1 VTRSGRL
8 LLSILGAFAIA
19 TAGVAG
25 AAAAPLEPSANL
37 PAAQAAAPD
46 VAPAAG
52 QVTAAQEP
60 ADCAPTASA
69 GKGCDPAGQ
78 TGGTLSPNAG
88 WSVTLAASA
97 TVVLPGA
104 NVTLTA
110 TANQDVKPTIYY
122 IVLLNGSTVVGT
134 PCGIG
139 TTCAWTVTSPTPTS
153 VTYTAVIA
161 LSNGTS
167 PQATS
172 TGVTVVWTLV
182 PTAPSG
188 VGAVGVHNAAVVSW
202 NAAISPNGPI
212 TSYTATAAPGG
223 KTCTWTAGPL
233 TCTISGLIDHTA
245 YTITVTATNASGT
258 GPPSGLAYVTP
269 LAGSTYHTLTP
280 ARILDTRNGTG
291 LSGPFTNHVARTFQV
306 VGQGG
311 VPSNAT
317 AVTGNLTVTA
327 QTSNGYLFIGPV
339 AMNDPT
345 SSTLNFPVSDDRA
358 NGVTVSL
365 GAGGTLS
372 VTFVAPTTGPT
383 AHVLFDVTSYFTT
396 DSSGSTYV
404 PLTPTRILDT
414 RNGTGLSGPLSS
426 HVARALG
433 VIGHGGVPSGA
444 IAVTGNLTVT
454 GQTSPGYLYIG
465 PVPVNNPTSS
475 TLNFP
480 VGDDRAN
487 GVTVPIDGPGPGI
500 AGITFVASAGAA
512 TANVVFDVTGY
523 FTPGASGATFVALN
537 PTRILDTRN
546 GTGGLSGPFSSHV
559 ARGFNVSG
567 VGVIS
572 ANAMVGNLTVTGQT
586 SNGYLYIGPA
596 PLNNPTSSTLNF
608 PVGDDRAN
616 GVVVATGAGGALGIT
631 FVAPNPGPTAYAIL
645 DVTGYYMP

>member
-1 VTRSGRL
+1 MTRSGRL

-25 AAAAPLEPSANL
+25 AAAAPLEPSAN
-37 PAAQAAAPD
+37 PRAAQAAAPAA
-46 VAPAAG
+46 APADG
-52 QVTAAQEP
+52 QVTTAQEP
-60 ADCAPTASA
+60 ADCAPTTVP
-69 GKGCDPAGQ
+69 GKPCDPAGQ
-78 TGGTLSPNAG
+78 AGGTLSPNG
-88 WSVTLAASA
+88 TLFLVTLTASA
-97 TVVLPGA
+97 TAVLPGV

-110 TANQDVKPTIYY
+110 TANQSVTPTIYY

-134 PCGIG
+134 PCAFGL
-139 TTCAWTVTSPTPTS
+139 TCSWTVTSATPTAVS
-153 VTYTAVIA
+153 YVAVIA
-161 LSNGTS
+161 DYDGTS
-167 PQATS
+167 QQAS
-172 TGVTVVWTLV
+172 SDGVTVVWTVV
-182 PTAPSG
+182 PTAPSA
-188 VGAVGVHNAAVVSW
+188 VGAMGVHNAAVVSW
-202 NAAISPNGPI
+202 NAALSPGGPI
-212 TSYTATAAPGG
+212 TSYTAAAAPGG

-233 TCTISGLIDHTA
+233 TCTITGLVDHTT

-258 GPPSGLAYVTP
+258 GPPSGWGVFVTP

-306 VGQGG
+306 TGKGG
-311 VPSNAT
+311 VPAIAT
-317 AVTGNLTVTA
+317 AVTGNLTVTG

-339 AMNDPT
+339 AMNNPT
-345 SSTLNFPVSDDRA
+345 SSTLNFPVGDDRA

-365 GAGGTLS
+365 SAGGTLS

-396 DSSGSTYV
+396 DSSGSTYT
-404 PLTPTRILDT
+404 PLTPTRLLDT
-414 RNGTGLSGPLSS
+414 RNGTGLSGPFSS
-426 HVARALG
+426 HVARTLM
-433 VIGHGGVPSGA
+433 VNGGIVPVNA
-444 IAVTGNLTVT
+444 VAVTGNLTVT

-465 PVPVNNPTSS
+465 PTAVNNPTSS

-487 GVTVPIDGPGPGI
+487 GVTVSLSAPGI
-500 AGITFVASAGAA
+500 VGITFVASAGAA
-512 TANVVFDVTGY
+512 TAHVVFDVTGY
-523 FTPGASGATFVALN
+523 FTPLSSGATFVALN

-567 VGVIS
+567 VGVI
-572 ANAMVGNLTVTGQT
+572 AADAMVGNLTVTGQT

-596 PLNNPTSSTLNF
+596 PLSNPTSSTLNF

-616 GVVVATGAGGALGIT
+616 GVTVATGAGGALGIT